1 MHHTTMAPAPQNHK
15 FALKVGKPVPH
26 VHKIPHE
33 RFRNRVDSPVN
44 WFAGSTIE
52 PCNRRLCLPGGP
64 LPTTIAKV
72 NPTPDDFDGPP
83 TPHSWGCYFFPPPKF
98 EYLSLLAGP
107 NPVLLSSPT
116 PKVCIYF
123 DSLAA

>member
-1 MHHTTMAPAPQNHK
+1 MRHTTMAPAPQSHK
-15 FALKVGKPVPH
+15 FALKVGKPFPIVQTNP
-26 VHKIPHE
+26 PG

-52 PCNRRLCLPGGP
+52 PSNRRVCLPGDP

-107 NPVLLSSPT
+107 SPVLLFP
-116 PKVCIYF
+116 
-123 DSLAA
+123 